1 MITVSPSG
9 KYLASGQKTF
19 MGFQVVLL
27 FIVGGCNHLGF
38 RFSKSFA

>member
-19 MGFQVVLL
+19 MGFQVVVELK
-27 FIVGGCNHLGF
+27 VGGCDNMEF
-38 RFSKSFA
+38 R